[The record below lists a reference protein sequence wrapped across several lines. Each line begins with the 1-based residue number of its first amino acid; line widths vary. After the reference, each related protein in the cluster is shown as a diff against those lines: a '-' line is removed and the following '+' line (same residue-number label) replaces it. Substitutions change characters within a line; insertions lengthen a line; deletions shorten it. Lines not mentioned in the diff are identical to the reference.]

1 MKMNLFENIP
11 IAIKRRMLNKEDLQ
25 WSVDNLIFD
34 FDACGFS
41 NVGELVAEVC
51 EALVTNLEDFYWND
65 GFKLEPKER
74 DSLYY
79 LYVDQF
85 GKYISDFYKKHCKD
99 LKESTKKY
107 VVTESQYKML
117 LKENSKIAKL
127 QALVDK
133 KFEYIKKNCEN
144 VDSPSFPNDIGFATC
159 DIIDS
164 VNRISVVDFR
174 VGTTAS
180 SDLFGIPKNPSSHI
194 FLDITIYF
202 SSLKPSLDFDELLFD
217 LKHMLRFSVGGIPI
231 IFDKIN
237 TINENKSKDW

>member
-11 IAIKRRMLNKEDLQ
+11 PSLKRRMFNKEDLQ
-25 WSVDNLIFD
+25 WSVDNILFD
-34 FDACGFS
+34 FDVCGFS

-85 GKYISDFYKKHCKD
+85 GKYISEFYKKHCKD

-117 LKENSKIAKL
+117 LKENTKLAKL
-127 QALVDK
+127 QSLVDK
-133 KFEYIKKNCEN
+133 KLDYIKKQCEN
-144 VDSPSFPNDIGFATC
+144 VDSPSFPNTIGFATC
-159 DIIDS
+159 DTIDS
-164 VNRISVVDFR
+164 VDRIGVDDFR

-180 SDLFGIPKNPSSHI
+180 SDLYGNPMKPNSHL

-202 SSLKPSLDFDELLFD
+202 SSLKSSLDFDELLFD
-217 LKHMLRFSVGGIPI
+217 MKHMLISSMGNIPI

-237 TINENKSKDW
+237 MINENESKDW